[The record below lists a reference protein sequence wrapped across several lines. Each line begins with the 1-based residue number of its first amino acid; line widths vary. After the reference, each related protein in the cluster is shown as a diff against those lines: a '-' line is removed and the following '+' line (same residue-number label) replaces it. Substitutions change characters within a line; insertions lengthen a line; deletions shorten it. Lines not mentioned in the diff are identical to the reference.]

1 MLTHVTDGRA
11 RLRHAALRGARAEE
25 VAAML
30 RTRPGITNVTAN
42 PRTGGLLVLFEPKA
56 VRIRELAEEL
66 ERTLPAGQS
75 AGQAIWRTPAERPS
89 PLRSL
94 RDNLESCLNRFA
106 GQKQAQRRLIKR
118 GMFLALGGAL
128 AALTGSNRAHAV
140 LGGAF
145 VLLAAAHLHQNRRT
159 LMR

>member
-1 MLTHVTDGRA
+1 MLTHVAGGRA
-11 RLRHAALRGARAEE
+11 RLRHAALRGVRAEE

-30 RTRPGITNVTAN
+30 RTRPGITEVIAN
-42 PRTGGLLVLFEPKA
+42 ARTGGLLVFFEPET

-66 ERTLPAGQS
+66 ERMLPTGQPMS
-75 AGQAIWRTPAERPS
+75 QTAERVF
-89 PLRSL
+89 PLQSL
-94 RDNLESCLNRFA
+94 RGSLKNCLRDFA
-106 GQKQAQRRLIKR
+106 GRKQARRRLVKR

-128 AALTGSNRAHAV
+128 AALAGSNRAHAV

-159 LMR
+159 LLR